1 MNDALIK
8 KIESMDANEWKEY
21 RNTSWKNK
29 KNSFAVEL
37 PDWYLKSK
45 ESYMEF
51 IDKTNAKLT
60 KSKKGFKP
68 KILSD
73 DIKQFDE
80 KRWNEYRKDMWVK
93 KSTKFASDI
102 PPHWYLTDK
111 NKYVSFLKKQ
121 A

>member
-1 MNDALIK
+1 
-8 KIESMDANEWKEY
+8 
-21 RNTSWKNK
+21 
-29 KNSFAVEL
+29 
-37 PDWYLKSK
+37 
-45 ESYMEF
+45 
-51 IDKTNAKLT
+51 
-60 KSKKGFKP
+60 
-68 KILSD
+68 LSD